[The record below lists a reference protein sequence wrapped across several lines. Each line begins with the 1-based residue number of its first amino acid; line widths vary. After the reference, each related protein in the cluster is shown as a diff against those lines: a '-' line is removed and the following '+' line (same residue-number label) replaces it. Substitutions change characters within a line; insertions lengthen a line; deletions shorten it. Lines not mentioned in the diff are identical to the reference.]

1 MVVVIVFFF
10 LYLYNTKNK
19 RFLFPPGKELKEG
32 KIVWNVC
39 GFVVVVV
46 VVVVVLSV
54 CDLLS

>member
-46 VVVVVLSV
+46 VVVVVF
-54 CDLLS
+54 LLFWF